1 MSPLPPDNTS
11 ASLSPAPAPRSPA
24 APVRWLPPFLRRSVR
39 PLGRHIASLISL
51 RTRLLW
57 VLLLAFV
64 PAFTL
69 IVRDHFEWEQQDH
82 REISDEAMLNAR
94 LAAAGYER
102 LLEGTRHV
110 LLAFAQ
116 LESLQGPDPGA
127 ANKILRNFL
136 KRYPT
141 FLNIGVINS
150 DGRLFASA
158 LPHDPRL
165 DLSERH
171 YFKYA
176 MASNDFSV
184 GKFQIGSVTHRPS
197 LNCGFPM
204 RDTAGKPRRV
214 VFSALDLKWLNS
226 MAGEVPVPPD
236 ARLLLL
242 DREGAVLA
250 VTPPTA
256 AKIGEG
262 YAHWNDLAGENGDG
276 PSPTGGRR
284 LLEDEEHLMTV
295 SPVRLP
301 AGSGLRVVYEISRQA
316 AYRKAHFR
324 LFLNLGLLLLS
335 AFFVLVLGWAAGHL
349 FITRHVTALL
359 KATRRLADGDMNA
372 RTGVTGAPGELGQI
386 AGAVDHLADA
396 LQKREE
402 ELRHTHANLERQ
414 VAERTQELRSSNEQL
429 EAFSYS
435 VSHDLRAP
443 LRAIDGFSQIL
454 LNEHAENLTPEGK
467 RLLMVVVK
475 NTQQMSHL
483 IENLLTFARLGR
495 QDPHASPVDMAGLA
509 REITDELLVAER
521 HRRTSVEIAPLAP
534 AVGDPAMIQQIWINL
549 LSNALKF
556 TSNTANVFIS
566 VGSKTG
572 EGQNTYWIKDNGVGF
587 DPKYAHRLFQVFQ
600 RLHSSS
606 EFEGTGVGLAI
617 VQRIVQKHGGRVW
630 AESHPGEGATFYFT
644 LPAGPA
650 ALGGKP

>member
-1 MSPLPPDNTS
+1 MPPSPPDNTT
-11 ASLSPAPAPRSPA
+11 AAVPPAPATPFTRA
-24 APVRWLPPFLRRSVR
+24 RWVPPFLRRSVR
-39 PLGRHIASLISL
+39 PLGRHIASLIGL

-57 VLLLAFV
+57 VLLLAFA
-64 PAFTL
+64 PAFAL
-69 IVRDHFEWEQQDH
+69 IVRDHFQWEQQDH
-82 REISDEAMLNAR
+82 RGISDEAMLSAR

-110 LLAFAQ
+110 LMAFAQ
-116 LESLQGPDPGA
+116 MESLQGSDPRA

-136 KRYPT
+136 TRYPH
-141 FLNIGVINS
+141 FLNIGVI
-150 DGRLFASA
+150 DGRGRLFASA
-158 LPHDPRL
+158 LPFNPRV
-165 DLSERH
+165 DLAERP
-171 YFKYA
+171 YFKFS
-176 MASNDFSV
+176 MVNNDFSV
-184 GKFQIGSVTHRPS
+184 GEFQVGAITHRPS
-197 LNCGFPM
+197 LNCGFPV
-204 RDTAGKPRRV
+204 RDGAGRPRGI
-214 VFSALDLKWLNS
+214 VFAALDLKWLNS
-226 MAGEVPVPPD
+226 MAGEVPIPAD

-250 VTPPTA
+250 VTPPTS
-256 AKIGEG
+256 AKIGED
-262 YAHWNDLAGENGDG
+262 YAHFGDLTLKDDNAALR
-276 PSPTGGRR
+276 TGGRR
-284 LLEDEEHLMTV
+284 LVEDAEHLRTV

-301 AGSGLRVVYEISRQA
+301 TGSGLRVVYEISRQA
-316 AYRKAHFR
+316 AYRKAHVR
-324 LFLNLGLLLLS
+324 LFLNLSLLLLS
-335 AFFVLVLGWAAGHL
+335 AFFVIVLGRAAGHV

-359 KATRRLADGDMNA
+359 NATRRLAAGDTNA
-372 RTGVTGAPGELGQI
+372 RTGIAGAPGELGQR
-386 AGAVDHLADA
+386 AAAVDHLADA
-396 LQKREE
+396 LKKRDE

-467 RLLMVVVK
+467 RLLTVVVK

-495 QDPHASPVDMAGLA
+495 QEPHAASVRMGALA
-509 REITDELLVAER
+509 REIADELLVAEG
-521 HRRTSVEIAPLAP
+521 HRRTTVEIEALP
-534 AVGDPAMIQQIWINL
+534 AALGDPAMIQQIWINL

-556 TSNTANVFIS
+556 TSNMANVFIT

-572 EGQNTYWIKDNGVGF
+572 PGQNTYWIKDNGVGF

-630 AESHPGEGATFYFT
+630 AESLPGEGATFFFT
-644 LPAGPA
+644 LPAAPPA
-650 ALGGKP
+650 EGGKP